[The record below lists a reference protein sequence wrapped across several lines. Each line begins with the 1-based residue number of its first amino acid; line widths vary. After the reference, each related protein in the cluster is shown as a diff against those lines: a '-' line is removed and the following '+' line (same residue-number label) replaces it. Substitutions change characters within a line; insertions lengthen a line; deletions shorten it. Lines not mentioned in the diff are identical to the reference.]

1 MERIYYDHAATTPLH
16 PEAAAAMLEIMG
28 GPPGNASSIHSFG
41 RDAKRLVNEAR
52 EIVARTLGCKPV
64 ELIFTSG
71 GTEADNMAIR
81 GMMDAGA
88 LMGKRH
94 LITSMIEHHA
104 VLKEC
109 QRLERIGFE
118 VTYLPVDEGGAVD
131 PSQLREALRPD
142 TALVTIMYANNETG
156 TIQPIR
162 ELAAI
167 AAEAGVP
174 FHTDAVQAYGK
185 IPIDLSTLPVQL
197 MTVSSHKIN
206 GPQGVGALFVRQGTL
221 VHPLLVGGSQ
231 ERKRRGGTENLAGI
245 RGFAAAAE
253 LSALKLEED
262 AIRLDELRS
271 LWISLMGEITGGAA
285 VINGDER
292 HYLPGIVNLSFAGIN
307 NESMLMNLDLAG
319 IAASGGSACTSGAL
333 EPSHVLLA
341 MGLPQER
348 LASAVRFSFGWG
360 NTKEE
365 MEQAAARVETFL
377 LRNRNSS

>member
-16 PEAAAAMLEIMG
+16 PEAAAAMLEVMG

-94 LITSMIEHHA
+94 LITSTIEHHA

-109 QRLERIGFE
+109 QRLERSGFE

-131 PSQLREALRPD
+131 PSHLREALRPD

-285 VINGDER
+285 VINGDE
-292 HYLPGIVNLSFAGIN
+292 HHHLPGIVNLSFAGIN